1 MAAVNEAKL
10 PAPGGALA
18 REGADPASQPTSPAR
33 PGFQYPE
40 PTPRSSP
47 HPFRRTRRQKTK
59 KKDLQSAGA
68 LALHQTL
75 QAANRK
81 TGSPALLVRAS
92 ARAGNKHG
100 KAQPDGDQNT
110 PHMTRLDTRGTN
122 KRDAESLLVGALE
135 LVCVSVLTKRETA
148 QCPAMLSVPSPRS
161 RHGRLS
167 VSPVWRG
174 HCRKWKLISDWF
186 GRRVKILT
194 CLFNC
199 SPREQA
205 CLSA

>member
-1 MAAVNEAKL
+1 MKQNSQPPAGRGRGRALTWHPNGSNTPNPPRAHH
-10 PAPGGALA
+10 PAPSGELDA
-18 REGADPASQPTSPAR
+18 
-33 PGFQYPE
+33 
-40 PTPRSSP
+40 
-47 HPFRRTRRQKTK
+47 KTKKKK

-135 LVCVSVLTKRETA
+135 LVCVSVLTKRETT
-148 QCPAMLSVPSPRS
+148 QCPAMLSVPSPRQ

-167 VSPVWRG
+167 VSPVRRG

-199 SPREQA
+199 SPREKA